1 MKKQIKLMWAVSM
14 VLLCVTSAAQSA
26 PVAAPANTAQS
37 SLISLNFTDADIEGL
52 LRRWERRLV
61 KIFWWTRV

>member
-37 SLISLNFTDADIEGL
+37 SLISLNFFLYIISDSRAFSL
-52 LRRWERRLV
+52 SLCRV
-61 KIFWWTRV
+61 SSNAIF